1 MNTNPIKEARESVA
15 VAEGLREAAVQCGP
29 HQPALRARLI
39 VAATCIDVLRELL
52 LSAITKRR
60 RVDRGELRGH

>member
-15 VAEGLREAAVQCGP
+15 VAEGLREAAAQCGP

-39 VAATCIDVLRELL
+39 VAATCIDMLRELL
-52 LSAITKRR
+52 LSATTRR
-60 RVDRGELRGH
+60 SGVEGGKLRGH

>member
-1 MNTNPIKEARESVA
+1 MSTNPIKEARESVA

-52 LSAITKRR
+52 LRAIAKPNQ
-60 RVDRGELRGH
+60 VERGELRMQ

>member
-15 VAEGLREAAVQCGP
+15 VAEGLRDAAAQCGP
-29 HQPALRARLI
+29 QQQALRARLI

-52 LSAITKRR
+52 LRAIAKPHRADC
-60 RVDRGELRGH
+60 VELRRH